1 MDIFVNVGFLWHC
14 FDYYWGYRFHYVQ
27 LHVGCFVLLHPKWDV
42 WETWLP
48 AVFFVRYFGTKNGS
62 ASRWHTLHFS
72 VDNHLKNHC
81 KKALMSHNFHKCVR
95 CYSSSRNDSVRRWAR
110 CALPRLRTIRRVG
123 SVRQSSAD
131 AATAGDSERC
141 CCRLGRS
148 RSISKF
154 SALRAFHPMWP
165 FTCHICARVLLWLL
179 QLQQPKLCSDGRFL
193 PSLSIVAA

>member
-1 MDIFVNVGFLWHC
+1 MSGFYGTVLTIIGVTGFTMYSYMSDVLCYYTQNGMFGKPDFRPC
-14 FDYYWGYRFHYVQ
+14 FSYVISVQ
-27 LHVGCFVLLHPKWDV
+27 
-42 WETWLP
+42 
-48 AVFFVRYFGTKNGS
+48 KNGS
-62 ASRWHTLHFS
+62 ASQWHTLHFS